1 MKVKCPECHKIYD
14 LPPMPQVVLKV
25 RNIMANPNLN
35 FKDIAEVIE
44 TDQAIAA
51 RLLKIAN
58 SAYYG
63 MSGMVASIQQA
74 CVVLGYKTLSEA
86 VTVAGAS
93 SRWVKN

>member
-25 RNIMANPNLN
+25 RNIMANPNLS

-58 SAYYG
+58 SAILWHERHG
-63 MSGMVASIQQA
+63 GFNS
-74 CVVLGYKTLSEA
+74 
-86 VTVAGAS
+86 AGLCCAGL
-93 SRWVKN
+93 